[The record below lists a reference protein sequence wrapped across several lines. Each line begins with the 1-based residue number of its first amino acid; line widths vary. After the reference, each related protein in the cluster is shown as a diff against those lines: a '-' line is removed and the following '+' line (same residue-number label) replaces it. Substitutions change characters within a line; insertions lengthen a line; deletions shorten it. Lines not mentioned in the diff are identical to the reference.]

1 MSTIFNATDKKLVVY
16 ADKEDKDL
24 QKLKKC
30 VSVES
35 YERAEYGDGMNC
47 RYVVIS
53 RSSTKNDVLRKA
65 YTLGVEIDDLYFP
78 GAPISLDGSITE
90 CMMLVK
96 VSVLYKDIADV
107 GRISEMEELYRIVSN
122 GNQKGKYLDPL
133 LDADYLMSVAM
144 PKFKSTDRLNM
155 FKKQLRLTV
164 DRLNGECLMEPAK
177 SLTKERADVY
187 DYLVRIYSNYISAIK
202 EGLTLMYL

>member
-1 MSTIFNATDKKLVVY
+1 MSTIFNAMDKKLVVY
-16 ADKEDKDL
+16 SDKEDKDL

-35 YERAEYGDGMNC
+35 FESAVYDDGKNC

-53 RSSTKNDVLRKA
+53 RSATKSDILRES
-65 YTLGVEIDDLYFP
+65 YTLGVEIDDLYLP

-96 VSVLYKDIADV
+96 VSELFKELGDV
-107 GRISEMEELYRIVSN
+107 GRISEMEKLYRIVSN
-122 GNQKGKYLDPL
+122 GNQKGEYLDPL

-164 DRLNGECLMEPAK
+164 ERLNGECLMEPAK
-177 SLTKERADVY
+177 SLTKERANVY
-187 DYLVRIYSNYISAIK
+187 DYLVSIYRSYISVIK
-202 EGLTLMYL
+202 KGLSLMYL

>member
-1 MSTIFNATDKKLVVY
+1 MSTIFNAMDKKLVVY
-16 ADKEDKDL
+16 SDKEDKDL

-35 YERAEYGDGMNC
+35 FESAEYGDGMNC

-65 YTLGVEIDDLYFP
+65 YTFGVEIDDLYFP

-90 CMMLVK
+90 CMMLVE
-96 VSVLYKDIADV
+96 VSDLYKDIADV
-107 GRISEMEELYRIVSN
+107 GRISDMEELYKIVSN

-164 DRLNGECLMEPAK
+164 ERLNGECLMEPAK
-177 SLTKERADVY
+177 SLTKERANVY